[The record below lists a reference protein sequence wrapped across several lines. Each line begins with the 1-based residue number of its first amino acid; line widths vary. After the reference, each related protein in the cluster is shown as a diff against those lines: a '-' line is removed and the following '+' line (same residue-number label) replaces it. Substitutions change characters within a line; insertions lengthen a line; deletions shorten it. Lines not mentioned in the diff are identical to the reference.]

1 MTGMTHNKPVDSTVE
16 EISKV
21 LDFVDSSILF
31 IMESTYMNPDSVPNS
46 VEIENDSS
54 K

>member
-1 MTGMTHNKPVDSTVE
+1 MKRQIRKIALANLF
-16 EISKV
+16 V
-21 LDFVDSSILF
+21 LALCAFEL
-31 IMESTYMNPDSVPNS
+31 ETAPNS

>member
-1 MTGMTHNKPVDSTVE
+1 MVINVLGVLNLG
-16 EISKV
+16 KV
-21 LDFVDSSILF
+21 KSINSL
-31 IMESTYMNPDSVPNS
+31 MADSVPNS